1 MERSNGFVEP
11 GNPIISDIIAQRLV
25 YVEFIEINKV
35 EYILVRP
42 VQKYK
47 VAREKEFF
55 LNQNF
60 FP

>member
-47 VAREKEFF
+47 VAREKSFS
-55 LNQNF
+55 
-60 FP
+60 